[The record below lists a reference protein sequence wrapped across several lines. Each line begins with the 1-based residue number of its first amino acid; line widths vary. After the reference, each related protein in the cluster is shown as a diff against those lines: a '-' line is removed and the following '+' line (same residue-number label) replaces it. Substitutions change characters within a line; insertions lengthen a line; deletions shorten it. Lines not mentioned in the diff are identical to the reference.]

1 MAENKNQARAGG
13 PGHGPGRGHGYQRP
27 QNLRG
32 TVGKLLA
39 YIGRYKAAL
48 IVVAVC
54 LVLSSVGSVA
64 SSYFLKPALNHIVAG
79 DFKGLFW
86 MLVAMGGVF
95 LVSAGCSYAYSRI
108 MVRISQRTVATLR
121 QDLFNKLQSLP
132 LRYFDTHQSG
142 DLMSRFTNDMDTVS
156 DMIGNSFASVVSNLL
171 TFVCT
176 VVMLVYLNWALT
188 LITFVFLGLMLLVV
202 KSVGGRS
209 RVSFQQQQ
217 AALGSLNGYIEE
229 MIEGQKVIKVFHHE
243 QKTMDEFAARNSAY
257 RDAAAMA
264 QTYAG
269 SMMPAMG
276 NLSRINY
283 AVTCCVGGLL
293 AIGGVFDVGSLG
305 AYLLYVKQVSQPISQ
320 ISQQVNT
327 LLAAV
332 AGAERIFAVMNADPE
347 TDEGRTT
354 LVRVLKDGDSLTETD
369 RRTGHWAWK
378 KPDGSLTELRG
389 DVRFDHVDFGYDPEK
404 TVLHDVSLFAK
415 PGQKIAFVGST
426 GAGKTTITNL
436 INRFYDI
443 QSGSV
448 TYDGIDVRNIRKDSL
463 RRSLGIVLQDT
474 HLFTGTVADNIRYG
488 KLDATD
494 AQVEAAARAVSADTV
509 VAKLEKGWDSDV
521 GEGGG
526 RLSTGEKQLISFARA
541 VLADPR
547 IFVLDEATSSI
558 DTQTEQLIQQAI
570 DHLLQDRTSFLIA
583 HRLSTIRKADMILV
597 VRDGRIVEQ
606 GTHQELLR
614 RHGYYHDLY
623 SKQFAEESA
632 ARILQ

>member
-1 MAENKNQARAGG
+1 MAEAKRG
-13 PGHGPGRGHGYQRP
+13 GRGHGPQGHGFQRP
-27 QNLRG
+27 KDFRG
-32 TVGKLLA
+32 TVSKLLR

-48 IVVAVC
+48 VVVFIC
-54 LVLSSVGSVA
+54 LVISSVGSVM
-64 SSYFLKPALNHIVAG
+64 SSYLLKPIINDYILVG
-79 DFKGLFW
+79 DFAGLLKMLVLLLGLF
-86 MLVAMGGVF
+86 LLSG
-95 LVSAGCSYAYSRI
+95 LCSYAYARI
-108 MVRISQRTVATLR
+108 MVHISQQTVAQLR
-121 QDLFNKLQSLP
+121 QDLFDKLQSLP

-156 DMIGNSFASVVSNLL
+156 DMIGNSFASVVSNLI

-176 VVMLVYLNWALT
+176 VFMLIYLNWALT

-293 AIGGVFDVGSLG
+293 AIGGMFDVGSLG

-320 ISQQVNT
+320 ISQQVNV

-332 AGAERIFAVMNADPE
+332 AGAERIFAVMEAEPE
-347 TDEGRTT
+347 VDEGKTVI
-354 LVRVLKDGDSLTETD
+354 VRVEKNGDTLTETD
-369 RRTGHWAWK
+369 RRTGFWAWK
-378 KPDGSLTELRG
+378 KPDGTLVELKG
-389 DVRFDHVDFGYDPEK
+389 DVRFDHVTFSYDGEK
-404 TVLHDVSLFAK
+404 TVLNDVSLFAK

-443 QSGSV
+443 ADGKIR
-448 TYDGIDVRNIRKDSL
+448 YDGININKIKKSDL

-474 HLFTGTVADNIRYG
+474 NLFAGTVMDNIRYG

-494 AQVEAAARAVSADTV
+494 EECIAAAKLAGAD
-509 VAKLEKGWDSDV
+509 DFIS
-521 GEGGG
+521 
-526 RLSTGEKQLISFARA
+526 RLPHGYATDLANNGANLSQGQRQLISIARA
-541 VLADPR
+541 AVADPPVM
-547 IFVLDEATSSI
+547 ILDEATSSI
-558 DTQTEQLIQQAI
+558 DTRTEAI
-570 DHLLQDRTSFLIA
+570 VQRGMDKLMEGRTVFVIA
-583 HRLSTIRKADMILV
+583 HRLSTVKNSDVIMVLDH
-597 VRDGRIVEQ
+597 GRIIER
-606 GTHQELLR
+606 GDHQELLAQQ
-614 RHGYYHDLY
+614 GKYYQLY
-623 SKQFAEESA
+623 TGKAELS
-632 ARILQ
+632 

>member
-1 MAENKNQARAGG
+1 MAENNTKRG
-13 PGHGPGRGHGYQRP
+13 PGHGPGGPRGGFRKP
-27 QNLRG
+27 KDLRG
-32 TVGKLLA
+32 TLSKLMGYL
-39 YIGRYKAAL
+39 GRYKAL
-48 IVVAVC
+48 LVIVVILLFISAACSVAGSYLIKPLINDYILPGDFIGLAKMLCVMAGVYVVGAVC
-54 LVLSSVGSVA
+54 
-64 SSYFLKPALNHIVAG
+64 SYG
-79 DFKGLFW
+79 
-86 MLVAMGGVF
+86 
-95 LVSAGCSYAYSRI
+95 YARI
-108 MVRISQRTVATLR
+108 MVHVAQNTVAKLR
-121 QDLFNKLQSLP
+121 ADLFNKMQKLP
-132 LRYFDTHQSG
+132 LKFFDTHTHG
-142 DLMSRFTNDMDTVS
+142 ELMSRYTNDIETVS
-156 DMIGNSFASVVSNLL
+156 EALNNSFASLISCSL
-171 TFVCT
+171 TFVGT
-176 VVMLVYLNWALT
+176 VMMMIVLSPILTAITAVMLGV
-188 LITFVFLGLMLLVV
+188 MLLVV
-202 KSVGGRS
+202 KTIGGRS
-209 RVSFQQQQ
+209 RRYFAAQQK
-217 AALGSLNGYIEE
+217 AIGAVNGYIEE

-293 AIGGVFDVGSLG
+293 SISGVFDIGSLG
-305 AYLLYVKQVSQPISQ
+305 AYLLYVKQVSQPVGQ

-448 TYDGIDVRNIRKDSL
+448 TYDGIDVRDIRKDSL

-494 AQVEAAARAVSADTV
+494 EEVRAAARLANADTFIRHLPQGYDTVITGDGGSLSQGERQLLAIARAAVSDPPV
-509 VAKLEKGWDSDV
+509 
-521 GEGGG
+521 
-526 RLSTGEKQLISFARA
+526 LI
-541 VLADPR
+541 
-547 IFVLDEATSSI
+547 LDEATSSI
-558 DTQTEQLIQQAI
+558 DTRTEKLIEQGMDSLMAG
-570 DHLLQDRTSFLIA
+570 RTVFVIA
-583 HRLSTIRKADMILV
+583 HRLSTVRNAQAILV
-597 VRDGRIVEQ
+597 LEQGRIIERGDHAELMAQ
-606 GTHQELLR
+606 KGRYYQLCTGQEEL
-614 RHGYYHDLY
+614 
-623 SKQFAEESA
+623 S
-632 ARILQ
+632 

>member
-1 MAENKNQARAGG
+1 MADSKKQVRPGG
-13 PGHGPGRGHGYQRP
+13 PHGRGHGYQRP
-27 QNLRG
+27 QDLRG
-32 TVGKLLA
+32 TVGKLLG
-39 YIGRYKAAL
+39 YIGRYKGAL

-54 LVLSSVGSVA
+54 LILSSVGSVA
-64 SSYFLKPALNHIVAG
+64 GSYFLKPALNHIVAG

-95 LVSAGCSYAYSRI
+95 LASAGCSYAYSRL

-121 QDLFNKLQSLP
+121 QDLFNKLQTLP

-156 DMIGNSFASVVSNLL
+156 DMIGNSFASVVSNLI

-176 VVMLVYLNWALT
+176 VFMLIYLNWALT

-293 AIGGVFDVGSLG
+293 SISGVFDIGSLG
-305 AYLLYVKQVSQPISQ
+305 AYLLYVKQVSQPVGQ

-378 KPDGSLTELRG
+378 KSDGSLTELRG

-436 INRFYDI
+436 INRFYEV
-443 QSGSV
+443 QGGGV
-448 TYDGIDVRNIRKDSL
+448 TYDGIDVRDIKKDSL

-474 HLFTGTVADNIRYG
+474 HLFTGTIADNIRFG
-488 KLDATD
+488 KLDAT
-494 AQVEAAARAVSADTV
+494 QKEIERAARIANADSFIRRLPQGYETMV
-509 VAKLEKGWDSDV
+509 TSD
-521 GEGGG
+521 GAN
-526 RLSTGEKQLISFARA
+526 LSQGQRQLLAIARA
-541 VLADPR
+541 AVADPPVL
-547 IFVLDEATSSI
+547 ILDEATSSI
-558 DTQTEQLIQQAI
+558 DTRTEALIEKGMDQLMEG
-570 DHLLQDRTSFLIA
+570 RTVFVIA
-583 HRLSTIRKADMILV
+583 HRLSTVRNADAIMVLEH
-597 VRDGRIVEQ
+597 GQIVERGSHEALLAQ
-606 GTHQELLR
+606 KGEYYQLYRGMFEL
-614 RHGYYHDLY
+614 
-623 SKQFAEESA
+623 S
-632 ARILQ
+632 

>member
-1 MAENKNQARAGG
+1 MADSKKQVRPGG
-13 PGHGPGRGHGYQRP
+13 PHGRGHGYQRP
-27 QNLRG
+27 QDLRG
-32 TVGKLLA
+32 TVGKLLG
-39 YIGRYKAAL
+39 YIGRYKGAL

-54 LVLSSVGSVA
+54 LILSSVGSVA
-64 SSYFLKPALNHIVAG
+64 GSYFLKPALNHIVAG

-95 LVSAGCSYAYSRI
+95 LASAGCSYAYSRL

-121 QDLFNKLQSLP
+121 QDLFNRLQTLP

-156 DMIGNSFASVVSNLL
+156 DMIGNSFASVVSNLI

-176 VVMLVYLNWALT
+176 VFMLIYLNWALT

-293 AIGGVFDVGSLG
+293 SISGVFDIGSLG
-305 AYLLYVKQVSQPISQ
+305 AYLLYVKQVSQPVGQ

-389 DVRFDHVDFGYDPEK
+389 DVRFDHVDFGYDSRQILKDVSFTIPEK
-404 TVLHDVSLFAK
+404 TSTA
-415 PGQKIAFVGST
+415 IVGPSSS
-426 GAGKTTITNL
+426 GKTTL
-436 INRFYDI
+436 CFAVQRAEDLL
-443 QSGSV
+443 
-448 TYDGIDVRNIRKDSL
+448 RK
-463 RRSLGIVLQDT
+463 
-474 HLFTGTVADNIRYG
+474 
-488 KLDATD
+488 
-494 AQVEAAARAVSADTV
+494 VERAVFALLVGQARIKSKIFQRQGIFLCQRAGGSWGIPLSSWTMERGVLWGHSASPGKAAV
-509 VAKLEKGWDSDV
+509 QFS
-521 GEGGG
+521 GGG
-526 RLSTGEKQLISFARA
+526 QQLS
-541 VLADPR
+541 
-547 IFVLDEATSSI
+547 
-558 DTQTEQLIQQAI
+558 
-570 DHLLQDRTSFLIA
+570 RTMS
-583 HRLSTIRKADMILV
+583 
-597 VRDGRIVEQ
+597 
-606 GTHQELLR
+606 
-614 RHGYYHDLY
+614 
-623 SKQFAEESA
+623 
-632 ARILQ
+632 